1 VLIAAI
7 PPAALAVLAIVVRA
21 VALGDGQLFRDEATS
36 WFLASHSIGD
46 LLALSSHETFPPLYV
61 LMLKGWM
68 TLFGS
73 SEAGLR
79 SLSIAAGVG
88 TVLVTWRWARD
99 ALGRGAAL
107 IAAALVVLSPALVV
121 SSREARMYSLEGLF
135 ATGAWWLLWLLVA
148 RGTDWFGARRW
159 VAAIGL
165 VACVAGE
172 VWTMSL
178 GIPTAGLQFAF
189 ALVALLWIRSR
200 ASAAAMGCIAV
211 GGLSLAPWLPNLLSV
226 ALNGKAFWS
235 PRPGPEALV
244 VTLGVWIFG
253 DPRSIWVAAVV
264 LAGAIALIW
273 LLSANRV
280 SKAGQAIEREAL
292 PAPGGQAPRAPDRLR
307 SDRALALAIA
317 LGVGLVPVVW
327 IYSQI
332 HSIYVARYFEAAF
345 PPLAIAIGA
354 GVMAVTRRLRLRFP
368 TFRRLPPSWLAILL
382 ILPVVSAMAAGSVY
396 AIDDSRQDKG
406 LEPARQMAQKLA
418 TLVHPG
424 DAIVTLNAQ
433 TYFPLDYYLV
443 EAGVTQRLGVGL
455 YDWQR
460 PTTAFFTG
468 WMDIDDAHRVD
479 VATVATSGWA
489 GTVHLA
495 RGGVLW
501 CVSLV
506 NPDHEFAYF
515 SPLASG
521 QLREIAQIDIGGNG
535 VTGQIREASPS
546 DP

>member
-1 VLIAAI
+1 
-7 PPAALAVLAIVVRA
+7 
-21 VALGDGQLFRDEATS
+21 
-36 WFLASHSIGD
+36 
-46 LLALSSHETFPPLYV
+46 
-61 LMLKGWM
+61 
-68 TLFGS
+68 
-73 SEAGLR
+73 
-79 SLSIAAGVG
+79 
-88 TVLVTWRWARD
+88 
-99 ALGRGAAL
+99 
-107 IAAALVVLSPALVV
+107 
-121 SSREARMYSLEGLF
+121 
-135 ATGAWWLLWLLVA
+135 
-148 RGTDWFGARRW
+148 
-159 VAAIGL
+159 
-165 VACVAGE
+165 
-172 VWTMSL
+172 
-178 GIPTAGLQFAF
+178 
-189 ALVALLWIRSR
+189 
-200 ASAAAMGCIAV
+200 
-211 GGLSLAPWLPNLLSV
+211 
-226 ALNGKAFWS
+226 
-235 PRPGPEALV
+235 
-244 VTLGVWIFG
+244 
-253 DPRSIWVAAVV
+253 
-264 LAGAIALIW
+264 
-273 LLSANRV
+273 
-280 SKAGQAIEREAL
+280 
-292 PAPGGQAPRAPDRLR
+292 
-307 SDRALALAIA
+307 
-317 LGVGLVPVVW
+317 
-327 IYSQI
+327 
-332 HSIYVARYFEAAF
+332 VARYFEAAF